1 MYILLVVYM
10 SVNNTNPNLIVYV
23 EKNKVKNMDKI
34 VTLNN
39 INRLVDN
46 LKQWVSLNFTPK
58 TDGGVLIR
66 SIISDE
72 TGKVTIENIDGYTFL
87 NAISYDNNYPLNV
100 IRFGDYFYVGYYGGQ
115 SEPNASEAVS
125 LMFTTKANQTVT
137 VFYVKNDIKNN
148 YTDFIK
154 EYNF

>member
-58 TDGGVLIR
+58 TDGGYL
-66 SIISDE
+66 
-72 TGKVTIENIDGYTFL
+72 
-87 NAISYDNNYPLNV
+87 
-100 IRFGDYFYVGYYGGQ
+100 
-115 SEPNASEAVS
+115 
-125 LMFTTKANQTVT
+125 
-137 VFYVKNDIKNN
+137 
-148 YTDFIK
+148 
-154 EYNF
+154 

>member
-1 MYILLVVYM
+1 M
-10 SVNNTNPNLIVYV
+10 
-23 EKNKVKNMDKI
+23 
-34 VTLNN
+34 
-39 INRLVDN
+39 
-46 LKQWVSLNFTPK
+46 
-58 TDGGVLIR
+58 GGVLIR